1 MKKSLIYIY
10 TALLAL
16 AGSVSLSSCDDDF
29 ERPPMVVP
37 TAKRHANTTIAE
49 LKTKFYT
56 GESNYATL
64 VEKRDDGTDY
74 IIKGRVIS
82 SDQAGNFFKQL
93 VIEDETGAI
102 QVNIDSYD
110 LYKSYQ
116 YGQEI
121 VIDVT
126 GLYVGAYGKLMQIG
140 STPNNNYPGRIASDL
155 ATKQIEVNGLAE
167 PEKIVAGEYTIA
179 ALNDLISNQE
189 EFLAKQCRLV
199 SIKDVTFKDAGKAT
213 LADKDKNTSRTISD
227 GTGDMIVYTSGYSDF
242 YDYYCPEGKGTIVG
256 ILSFFNRSWQ
266 IRLIGVSE
274 DENVADTMRGLIG
287 YELSKAPGT
296 GGDTPTP
303 TPTPGDAGTKEK
315 PYTVA
320 NVQAG
325 ATGTGVWVKGYIV
338 GWIDGKTLA
347 DGAKFN
353 ADGVTV
359 SSNVMLADAADAATT
374 AKIIPVQLPS
384 GEIRKAVNLQ
394 DNPANYKKEVLLKGN
409 LVAYFGVP
417 GLKEVSAAVID
428 GKEYPMGGD
437 DQPSGDVVTSLDENF
452 DASTDIPAGWFQ
464 KQAAG
469 NKAWYVRNFNEN
481 NYITMS
487 GYNGTA
493 PFDQWLLSP
502 AIDMDKVSD
511 KTLTFDTQV
520 NGYGATTTTLKVYI
534 VTDPANLATATEL
547 KATFATA
554 PAAGADGKTKYSE
567 WVKSGNVDLAKYKA
581 KYTSL
586 SVPSLQRC
594 QLRHM
599 VRRQR
604 QTQRCQMT
612 SVTTHPHIQ

>member
-437 DQPSGDVVTSLDENF
+437 DQPSDDVVTSLDENF

-469 NKAWYVRNFNEN
+469 DKAWYVRNFSEN

-487 GYNGTA
+487 GFKGTA

-567 WVKSGNVDLAKYKA
+567 WVKSGNVDLAKYKGKVYIAFRYQASKDANYATWCVDNVKLNAA
-581 KYTSL
+581 K
-586 SVPSLQRC
+586 
-594 QLRHM
+594 
-599 VRRQR
+599 
-604 QTQRCQMT
+604 
-612 SVTTHPHIQ
+612 

>member
-110 LYKSYQ
+110 LYKTYQ

-155 ATKQIEVNGLAE
+155 AAKQIEVNGLAE

-469 NKAWYVRNFNEN
+469 DKAWYVRNFNEN

-567 WVKSGNVDLAKYKA
+567 WVKSGNIDLAKYKGKVYIAFRYQASKDANYATWCVDNVKLNAA
-581 KYTSL
+581 K
-586 SVPSLQRC
+586 
-594 QLRHM
+594 
-599 VRRQR
+599 
-604 QTQRCQMT
+604 
-612 SVTTHPHIQ
+612 

>member
-167 PEKIVAGEYTIA
+167 PEKVVAGEYTIA

-296 GGDTPTP
+296 GGDTP

-469 NKAWYVRNFNEN
+469 DKAWYVRNFNEN

-487 GYNGTA
+487 GFKGTA
-493 PFDQWLLSP
+493 PFDQWLISP
-502 AIDMDKVSD
+502 AIDMDKVTD
-511 KTLTFDTQV
+511 KTLSFDTQV

-534 VTDPANLATATEL
+534 VTDPTNLATATEL

-567 WVKSGNVDLAKYKA
+567 WVKSGNVDLAKYKGKVYIAFRYQATQDANYATWCVDNVKLNAA
-581 KYTSL
+581 K
-586 SVPSLQRC
+586 
-594 QLRHM
+594 
-599 VRRQR
+599 
-604 QTQRCQMT
+604 
-612 SVTTHPHIQ
+612 

>member
-155 ATKQIEVNGLAE
+155 AAKQIEVNGLAE

-469 NKAWYVRNFNEN
+469 NKAWYVRNFSEN

-487 GYNGTA
+487 GFKGTA

-502 AIDMDKVSD
+502 AINMDKVSD

-567 WVKSGNVDLAKYKA
+567 WVKSGNVDLAKYKGKVYIAFRYQASKDANYATWCVDNVKLNAA
-581 KYTSL
+581 K
-586 SVPSLQRC
+586 
-594 QLRHM
+594 
-599 VRRQR
+599 
-604 QTQRCQMT
+604 
-612 SVTTHPHIQ
+612 

>member
-155 ATKQIEVNGLAE
+155 AAKQIEVNGLAE

-296 GGDTPTP
+296 GGYTPTP

-469 NKAWYVRNFNEN
+469 DKAWYVRNFSEN

-487 GYNGTA
+487 GFKGTA

-567 WVKSGNVDLAKYKA
+567 WVKSGNVDLAKYKGKVYIAFRYQASKDANYATWCVDNVKLNAA
-581 KYTSL
+581 K
-586 SVPSLQRC
+586 
-594 QLRHM
+594 
-599 VRRQR
+599 
-604 QTQRCQMT
+604 
-612 SVTTHPHIQ
+612 

>member
-437 DQPSGDVVTSLDENF
+437 DQPSGDVMTSLDENF

-469 NKAWYVRNFNEN
+469 DKAWYVRNLNEN

-487 GYNGTA
+487 GFKGTA

-567 WVKSGNVDLAKYKA
+567 WVKSGNVDLAKYKGKVYIA
-581 KYTSL
+581 FRYQASKDANYATWCVDNVKL
-586 SVPSLQRC
+586 NA
-594 QLRHM
+594 
-599 VRRQR
+599 
-604 QTQRCQMT
+604 TK
-612 SVTTHPHIQ
+612 

>member
-167 PEKIVAGEYTIA
+167 PEKVVAGEYTIA

-347 DGAKFN
+347 DGAKFS

-469 NKAWYVRNFNEN
+469 DKAWYVRNFNEN

-487 GYNGTA
+487 GFKGTA

-567 WVKSGNVDLAKYKA
+567 WVKSGNVDLAKYKGKVYIAFRYQASKDANYATWCVDNVKLNAA
-581 KYTSL
+581 K
-586 SVPSLQRC
+586 
-594 QLRHM
+594 
-599 VRRQR
+599 
-604 QTQRCQMT
+604 
-612 SVTTHPHIQ
+612 

>member
-167 PEKIVAGEYTIA
+167 PEKVVAGEYTIA

-394 DNPANYKKEVLLKGN
+394 DNPANYRKEVLLKGN

-437 DQPSGDVVTSLDENF
+437 DQPSGDVVTSLD
-452 DASTDIPAGWFQ
+452 ASTDIPAGWFQ

-469 NKAWYVRNFNEN
+469 DKAWYVRNFNEN

-567 WVKSGNVDLAKYKA
+567 WVKSGNVDLAKYKGKVYIAFRYQASKDANYATWCVDNVKLNAA
-581 KYTSL
+581 K
-586 SVPSLQRC
+586 
-594 QLRHM
+594 
-599 VRRQR
+599 
-604 QTQRCQMT
+604 
-612 SVTTHPHIQ
+612 

>member
-167 PEKIVAGEYTIA
+167 PEKVVAGEYTIA

-374 AKIIPVQLPS
+374 AKIIPVQLPG

-469 NKAWYVRNFNEN
+469 DKAWYVRNFNEN

-487 GYNGTA
+487 GFKGTA

-567 WVKSGNVDLAKYKA
+567 WVKSGNVDLAKYKGKVYIA
-581 KYTSL
+581 FRYQASKDANYATWCVDNVKL
-586 SVPSLQRC
+586 NA
-594 QLRHM
+594 
-599 VRRQR
+599 
-604 QTQRCQMT
+604 TK
-612 SVTTHPHIQ
+612 

>member
-140 STPNNNYPGRIASDL
+140 STPNNYPGRIASDL
-155 ATKQIEVNGLAE
+155 AAKQIEVNGLAE

-469 NKAWYVRNFNEN
+469 DKAWYVRNFSEN

-487 GYNGTA
+487 GFKGTA

-567 WVKSGNVDLAKYKA
+567 WVKSGNVDLAKYKGKVYIAFRYQASKDANYATWCVDNVKLNAA
-581 KYTSL
+581 K
-586 SVPSLQRC
+586 
-594 QLRHM
+594 
-599 VRRQR
+599 
-604 QTQRCQMT
+604 
-612 SVTTHPHIQ
+612 

>member
-167 PEKIVAGEYTIA
+167 HEKVVAGEYTIA
-179 ALNDLISNQE
+179 ALNELISNQE

-469 NKAWYVRNFNEN
+469 DKAWYVRNFNEN

-487 GYNGTA
+487 GFKGTA

-520 NGYGATTTTLKVYI
+520 NGYGATTTTLKVYV

-567 WVKSGNVDLAKYKA
+567 WVKSGNVDLAKYKGKVYIAFRYQASKDANYATWCVDNVKLNAA
-581 KYTSL
+581 K
-586 SVPSLQRC
+586 
-594 QLRHM
+594 
-599 VRRQR
+599 
-604 QTQRCQMT
+604 
-612 SVTTHPHIQ
+612 

>member
-167 PEKIVAGEYTIA
+167 PEKVVAGEYTIA

-409 LVAYFGVP
+409 LVAYFGVL

-469 NKAWYVRNFNEN
+469 DKAWYVRNFNEN

-487 GYNGTA
+487 GFKGTA

-567 WVKSGNVDLAKYKA
+567 WVKSGNVDLAKYKGKVYIAFRYQASKDANYATWCVDNVKLNAA
-581 KYTSL
+581 K
-586 SVPSLQRC
+586 
-594 QLRHM
+594 
-599 VRRQR
+599 
-604 QTQRCQMT
+604 
-612 SVTTHPHIQ
+612 

>member
-110 LYKSYQ
+110 LYKTYQ

-167 PEKIVAGEYTIA
+167 PEKTVAGEYTIA

-394 DNPANYKKEVLLKGN
+394 DNSANYKKEVLLKGN

-452 DASTDIPAGWFQ
+452 NASTDIPAGWFQ

-469 NKAWYVRNFNEN
+469 NKAWYVRNFSEN

-567 WVKSGNVDLAKYKA
+567 WVKSGNVDLAKYKGKVYIAFRYQASKDANYATWCVDNVKLNAA
-581 KYTSL
+581 K
-586 SVPSLQRC
+586 
-594 QLRHM
+594 
-599 VRRQR
+599 
-604 QTQRCQMT
+604 
-612 SVTTHPHIQ
+612 

>member
-155 ATKQIEVNGLAE
+155 AAKQIEVNGLAE

-296 GGDTPTP
+296 GGDTP

-469 NKAWYVRNFNEN
+469 DKAWYVRNFNEN

-567 WVKSGNVDLAKYKA
+567 WVKSGNVDLAKYKGKVYIAFRYQASKDANYATWCVDNVKLNAA
-581 KYTSL
+581 K
-586 SVPSLQRC
+586 
-594 QLRHM
+594 
-599 VRRQR
+599 
-604 QTQRCQMT
+604 
-612 SVTTHPHIQ
+612 

>member
-167 PEKIVAGEYTIA
+167 PEKVVAGEYTIA

-428 GKEYPMGGD
+428 GKEYPMGD

-469 NKAWYVRNFNEN
+469 DKAWYVRNFNEN

-487 GYNGTA
+487 GFKGTA

-567 WVKSGNVDLAKYKA
+567 WVKSGNVDLAKYKGKVYIAFRYQASKDANYATWCVDNVKLNAA
-581 KYTSL
+581 K
-586 SVPSLQRC
+586 
-594 QLRHM
+594 
-599 VRRQR
+599 
-604 QTQRCQMT
+604 
-612 SVTTHPHIQ
+612 

>member
-49 LKTKFYT
+49 LKTKFHT

-155 ATKQIEVNGLAE
+155 AAKQIEVNGLAE

-469 NKAWYVRNFNEN
+469 DKAWYVRNFSEN

-487 GYNGTA
+487 GFKGTA

-567 WVKSGNVDLAKYKA
+567 WVKSGNVDLAKYKGKVYIAFRYQASKDANYATWCVDNVKLNAA
-581 KYTSL
+581 K
-586 SVPSLQRC
+586 
-594 QLRHM
+594 
-599 VRRQR
+599 
-604 QTQRCQMT
+604 
-612 SVTTHPHIQ
+612 

>member
-16 AGSVSLSSCDDDF
+16 AGSVSLSSCDDDCD
-29 ERPPMVVP
+29 RPPLAVP
-37 TAKRHANTTIAE
+37 TANRHANTTIAK

-155 ATKQIEVNGLAE
+155 AAKQIEVNGLAE

-394 DNPANYKKEVLLKGN
+394 DNPANYKKAVLLKGN

-469 NKAWYVRNFNEN
+469 DKAWYVRSFSEN

-487 GYNGTA
+487 GFKGTA

-567 WVKSGNVDLAKYKA
+567 WVKSGNVDLAKYKGKVYIAFRYQASKDANYATWCVDNVKLNAA
-581 KYTSL
+581 K
-586 SVPSLQRC
+586 
-594 QLRHM
+594 
-599 VRRQR
+599 
-604 QTQRCQMT
+604 
-612 SVTTHPHIQ
+612 

>member
-155 ATKQIEVNGLAE
+155 AAKQIEVNGLAE

-353 ADGVTV
+353 ANGVTV

-469 NKAWYVRNFNEN
+469 DKAWYVRNFSEN

-487 GYNGTA
+487 GFKGTA

-567 WVKSGNVDLAKYKA
+567 WVKSGNVDLAKYKGKVYIAFRYQASKDANYATWCVDNVKLNAA
-581 KYTSL
+581 K
-586 SVPSLQRC
+586 
-594 QLRHM
+594 
-599 VRRQR
+599 
-604 QTQRCQMT
+604 
-612 SVTTHPHIQ
+612 

>member
-110 LYKSYQ
+110 LYKTYQ

-126 GLYVGAYGKLMQIG
+126 GLYIGAYGKLMQIG

-469 NKAWYVRNFNEN
+469 NKAWYVRNFSEN

-567 WVKSGNVDLAKYKA
+567 WVKSGNIDLAKYKGKVYIAFRYQASKDANYATWCVDNVKLNAA
-581 KYTSL
+581 K
-586 SVPSLQRC
+586 
-594 QLRHM
+594 
-599 VRRQR
+599 
-604 QTQRCQMT
+604 
-612 SVTTHPHIQ
+612 

>member
-167 PEKIVAGEYTIA
+167 PEKVVAGEYTIA

-469 NKAWYVRNFNEN
+469 DKAWYVRNFNEN

-487 GYNGTA
+487 GFKGTA
-493 PFDQWLLSP
+493 PFDQWLISP
-502 AIDMDKVSD
+502 AIDMDKVTD
-511 KTLTFDTQV
+511 KTLSFDTQV

-534 VTDPANLATATEL
+534 VTDPANLATASEL

-567 WVKSGNVDLAKYKA
+567 WVKSGNVDLAKYKGKVYIAFRYQASKDANYATWCVDNVKLNAA
-581 KYTSL
+581 K
-586 SVPSLQRC
+586 
-594 QLRHM
+594 
-599 VRRQR
+599 
-604 QTQRCQMT
+604 
-612 SVTTHPHIQ
+612 

>member
-155 ATKQIEVNGLAE
+155 AAKQIEVNGLAE

-179 ALNDLISNQE
+179 ELNDLISNQE

-353 ADGVTV
+353 ANGVTV

-469 NKAWYVRNFNEN
+469 DKAWYVRNFSEN

-487 GYNGTA
+487 GFKGTA

-567 WVKSGNVDLAKYKA
+567 WVKSGNVDLAKYKGKVYIAFRYQASKDANYATWCVDNVKLNAA
-581 KYTSL
+581 K
-586 SVPSLQRC
+586 
-594 QLRHM
+594 
-599 VRRQR
+599 
-604 QTQRCQMT
+604 
-612 SVTTHPHIQ
+612 

>member
-155 ATKQIEVNGLAE
+155 AAKQIEVNGLAE

-394 DNPANYKKEVLLKGN
+394 DNSANYKKEVLLKGN

-469 NKAWYVRNFNEN
+469 DKAWYVRNFNEN

-567 WVKSGNVDLAKYKA
+567 WVKSGNVDLAKYKGKVYIAFRYQASKDANYATWCVDNVKLNAA
-581 KYTSL
+581 K
-586 SVPSLQRC
+586 
-594 QLRHM
+594 
-599 VRRQR
+599 
-604 QTQRCQMT
+604 
-612 SVTTHPHIQ
+612 

>member
-464 KQAAG
+464 KQAASD
-469 NKAWYVRNFNEN
+469 KAWYVRNFSEN

-487 GYNGTA
+487 GFKGTA

-567 WVKSGNVDLAKYKA
+567 WVKSGNVDLAKYKGKVYIAFRYQASKDANYATWCVDNVKLNAA
-581 KYTSL
+581 K
-586 SVPSLQRC
+586 
-594 QLRHM
+594 
-599 VRRQR
+599 
-604 QTQRCQMT
+604 
-612 SVTTHPHIQ
+612 

>member
-167 PEKIVAGEYTIA
+167 PEKVVAGEYTIA

-469 NKAWYVRNFNEN
+469 DKAWYVRNFNEN

-487 GYNGTA
+487 GFKGTA
-493 PFDQWLLSP
+493 PFDQWLISP
-502 AIDMDKVSD
+502 AIDMDKVTD
-511 KTLTFDTQV
+511 KTLSFDTQV

-534 VTDPANLATATEL
+534 VTDPTNLATATEL

-567 WVKSGNVDLAKYKA
+567 WVKSGNVDLAKYKGKVYIAFRYQATQDANYATWCVDNVKLNAA
-581 KYTSL
+581 K
-586 SVPSLQRC
+586 
-594 QLRHM
+594 
-599 VRRQR
+599 
-604 QTQRCQMT
+604 
-612 SVTTHPHIQ
+612 

>member
-469 NKAWYVRNFNEN
+469 DKAWYVRNVSEN

-487 GYNGTA
+487 GFKGTA

-567 WVKSGNVDLAKYKA
+567 WVKSGNVDLAKYKGKVYIAFRYQASKDANYATWCVDNVKLNAA
-581 KYTSL
+581 K
-586 SVPSLQRC
+586 
-594 QLRHM
+594 
-599 VRRQR
+599 
-604 QTQRCQMT
+604 
-612 SVTTHPHIQ
+612 

>member
-110 LYKSYQ
+110 LYKTYQ

-469 NKAWYVRNFNEN
+469 NKAWYVRNFSEN

-534 VTDPANLATATEL
+534 VTDQANLATATEL

-567 WVKSGNVDLAKYKA
+567 WVKSGNVDLAKYKGKVYIAFRYQASKDANYATWCVDNVKLNAA
-581 KYTSL
+581 K
-586 SVPSLQRC
+586 
-594 QLRHM
+594 
-599 VRRQR
+599 
-604 QTQRCQMT
+604 
-612 SVTTHPHIQ
+612 

>member
-167 PEKIVAGEYTIA
+167 PEKVVAGEYTIA

-452 DASTDIPAGWFQ
+452 DASTDIPVGWFQ

-469 NKAWYVRNFNEN
+469 DKAWYVRNFNEN

-567 WVKSGNVDLAKYKA
+567 WVKSGNVNLAKYKGKVYIAFRYQASKDANYATWCVDNVKLNAA
-581 KYTSL
+581 K
-586 SVPSLQRC
+586 
-594 QLRHM
+594 
-599 VRRQR
+599 
-604 QTQRCQMT
+604 
-612 SVTTHPHIQ
+612 

>member
-110 LYKSYQ
+110 LYKTYQ

-469 NKAWYVRNFNEN
+469 NKAWYVRNFSEN

-502 AIDMDKVSD
+502 AIDMDKVSN

-567 WVKSGNVDLAKYKA
+567 WVKSGNVDLAKYKGKVYIAFRYQASKDANYATWCVDNVKLNAA
-581 KYTSL
+581 K
-586 SVPSLQRC
+586 
-594 QLRHM
+594 
-599 VRRQR
+599 
-604 QTQRCQMT
+604 
-612 SVTTHPHIQ
+612 

>member
-487 GYNGTA
+487 GFKGTA

-534 VTDPANLATATEL
+534 VTDPANLATATEI

-567 WVKSGNVDLAKYKA
+567 WVKSGNVDLAKYKGKVYIAFRYQASKDANYATWCVDNVKLNAA
-581 KYTSL
+581 K
-586 SVPSLQRC
+586 
-594 QLRHM
+594 
-599 VRRQR
+599 
-604 QTQRCQMT
+604 
-612 SVTTHPHIQ
+612 

>member
-167 PEKIVAGEYTIA
+167 PEKVVAGEYTIA

-325 ATGTGVWVKGYIV
+325 ATGIGVWVKGYIV

-437 DQPSGDVVTSLDENF
+437 DQPSGDVVTSLNF

-469 NKAWYVRNFNEN
+469 DKAWYVRNFNEN

-487 GYNGTA
+487 GFKGTA

-520 NGYGATTTTLKVYI
+520 NGYGATTTTLKVYV

-567 WVKSGNVDLAKYKA
+567 WVKSGNVDLAKYKGKVYIAFRYQASKDANYATWCVDNVKLNAA
-581 KYTSL
+581 K
-586 SVPSLQRC
+586 
-594 QLRHM
+594 
-599 VRRQR
+599 
-604 QTQRCQMT
+604 
-612 SVTTHPHIQ
+612 

>member
-534 VTDPANLATATEL
+534 VTDPANLTTATEL

-567 WVKSGNVDLAKYKA
+567 WVKSGNVDLAKYKGKVYIAFRYQASKDANYATWCVDSVKLNAA
-581 KYTSL
+581 K
-586 SVPSLQRC
+586 
-594 QLRHM
+594 
-599 VRRQR
+599 
-604 QTQRCQMT
+604 
-612 SVTTHPHIQ
+612 

>member
-167 PEKIVAGEYTIA
+167 PEKVVAGEYTIA

-469 NKAWYVRNFNEN
+469 DKAWYVRNFNEN

-487 GYNGTA
+487 GFKGTA

-520 NGYGATTTTLKVYI
+520 NGYGATTTTLKVYV

-567 WVKSGNVDLAKYKA
+567 WVKSGNVDLAKYKGKVYIAFRYQASKDANYATWCVDNVKLNAA
-581 KYTSL
+581 K
-586 SVPSLQRC
+586 
-594 QLRHM
+594 
-599 VRRQR
+599 
-604 QTQRCQMT
+604 
-612 SVTTHPHIQ
+612 

>member
-155 ATKQIEVNGLAE
+155 AAKQIEVNGLAE

-469 NKAWYVRNFNEN
+469 DKAWYVRNFSEN

-487 GYNGTA
+487 GFKGTA

-511 KTLTFDTQV
+511 KTFTFDTQV

-567 WVKSGNVDLAKYKA
+567 WVKSGNVDLAKYKGKVYIAFRYQASKDANYATWCVDNVKLNAA
-581 KYTSL
+581 K
-586 SVPSLQRC
+586 
-594 QLRHM
+594 
-599 VRRQR
+599 
-604 QTQRCQMT
+604 
-612 SVTTHPHIQ
+612 

>member
-167 PEKIVAGEYTIA
+167 PEKVVAGEYTIA

-274 DENVADTMRGLIG
+274 DENIADTMRGLIG

-502 AIDMDKVSD
+502 AIDMDKVSA

-567 WVKSGNVDLAKYKA
+567 WVKSGNVDLAKYKGKVYIAFRYQASKDANYATWCVDNVKLNAA
-581 KYTSL
+581 K
-586 SVPSLQRC
+586 
-594 QLRHM
+594 
-599 VRRQR
+599 
-604 QTQRCQMT
+604 
-612 SVTTHPHIQ
+612 

>member
-110 LYKSYQ
+110 LYKTYQ

-315 PYTVA
+315 PYTIA

-554 PAAGADGKTKYSE
+554 PAVGADGKTKYSE
-567 WVKSGNVDLAKYKA
+567 WVKSGNVDLAKYKGKVYIAFRYQASKDANYATWCVDNVKLNAA
-581 KYTSL
+581 K
-586 SVPSLQRC
+586 
-594 QLRHM
+594 
-599 VRRQR
+599 
-604 QTQRCQMT
+604 
-612 SVTTHPHIQ
+612 

>member
-110 LYKSYQ
+110 LYKTYQ

-469 NKAWYVRNFNEN
+469 DKAWYVRNFSEN

-487 GYNGTA
+487 RYNGTA

-502 AIDMDKVSD
+502 AIDMDKVSN

-567 WVKSGNVDLAKYKA
+567 WVKSGNVDLAKYKGKVYIAFRYQASKDANYATWCVDNVKLNAA
-581 KYTSL
+581 K
-586 SVPSLQRC
+586 
-594 QLRHM
+594 
-599 VRRQR
+599 
-604 QTQRCQMT
+604 
-612 SVTTHPHIQ
+612 

>member
-110 LYKSYQ
+110 LYKTYQ

-126 GLYVGAYGKLMQIG
+126 GLYIGAYGKLMQIG

-274 DENVADTMRGLIG
+274 DENIADTMRGLIG

-469 NKAWYVRNFNEN
+469 NKAWYVRNFSEN

-567 WVKSGNVDLAKYKA
+567 WVKSGNIDLAKYKGKVYIAFRYQASKDANYATWCVDNVKLNAA
-581 KYTSL
+581 K
-586 SVPSLQRC
+586 
-594 QLRHM
+594 
-599 VRRQR
+599 
-604 QTQRCQMT
+604 
-612 SVTTHPHIQ
+612 

>member
-167 PEKIVAGEYTIA
+167 PEKVVAGEYTIA
-179 ALNDLISNQE
+179 ALNELISNQE

-469 NKAWYVRNFNEN
+469 DKAWYVRNFNEN

-487 GYNGTA
+487 GFKGTA

-520 NGYGATTTTLKVYI
+520 NGYGATTTTLKVYV

-567 WVKSGNVDLAKYKA
+567 WVKSGNVDLAKYKGKVYIA
-581 KYTSL
+581 FRYQASKDANYATWCVDNVKL
-586 SVPSLQRC
+586 NA
-594 QLRHM
+594 
-599 VRRQR
+599 
-604 QTQRCQMT
+604 TK
-612 SVTTHPHIQ
+612 

>member
-469 NKAWYVRNFNEN
+469 DKAWYVPSFNGN
-481 NYITMS
+481 NYAAMT
-487 GYNGTA
+487 GFKGTA

-567 WVKSGNVDLAKYKA
+567 WVKSGNVDLAKYKGKVYIAFRYQASKDANYATWCVDNVKLNAA
-581 KYTSL
+581 K
-586 SVPSLQRC
+586 
-594 QLRHM
+594 
-599 VRRQR
+599 
-604 QTQRCQMT
+604 
-612 SVTTHPHIQ
+612 

>member
-155 ATKQIEVNGLAE
+155 AAKQIEVNGLAE

-213 LADKDKNTSRTISD
+213 LADKGKNTSRTISD

-315 PYTVA
+315 PYTIA

-469 NKAWYVRNFNEN
+469 DKAWYVRNFNEN

-487 GYNGTA
+487 GFKGTA

-567 WVKSGNVDLAKYKA
+567 WVKSGNVDLAKYKGKVYIAFRYQASKDANYATWCVDNVKLNAA
-581 KYTSL
+581 K
-586 SVPSLQRC
+586 
-594 QLRHM
+594 
-599 VRRQR
+599 
-604 QTQRCQMT
+604 
-612 SVTTHPHIQ
+612 